1 MREWMNQVLCGDC
14 VELLRKAKEPFADLV
29 FADPPFNIGYK
40 YDKYQDK
47 KASEKYLA
55 WSRDWIGACA
65 GVLKPH
71 GSFYIAIGDEYAANV
86 KLIADDCGL
95 VMRNWIIWHYTF
107 GQQLKSKFARS
118 HTHILYFVKDAK
130 SFTFNDGMVRVI
142 SDRQKK
148 YADRRA
154 NPAGKMPD
162 DVWDEYP
169 RVCGTFR
176 ERTGFPCQ
184 MPESLLARII
194 RVSSNEGDWVLDPFC
209 GSGTT
214 AVVAHKLGRKFT
226 TIDISEE
233 YVEAAQERIAQSEG
247 LASLWPAPDQVG
259 GRDSQ
264 RGDAS
269 PARGGTARMAVRR
282 KGETPSPRG
291 RSPYEEGLPQ
301 WPEHADAE
309 LRWLYSENRVPLRQL
324 CANRMLLTL
333 LTTKLNARLQ
343 KARHYTP
350 EEVDERLDLLD
361 RSGKLSPLDKTSG
374 PQMGALVLED

>member
-1 MREWMNQVLCGDC
+1 MHEWMNQVLCGDC
-14 VELLRKAKEPFADLV
+14 VELLRTAKEPFADLV

-40 YDKYQDK
+40 YDKYHDE
-47 KASEKYLA
+47 KASDTYLA
-55 WSRDWIGACA
+55 WTRDWVGACA

-107 GQQLKSKFARS
+107 GQQLRRKFARS

-130 SFTFNDGMVRVI
+130 SFTFNDEMVRVI

-148 YADRRA
+148 YSDKRA

-194 RVSSNEGDWVLDPFC
+194 RVSSNEGDCVLDPFC

-214 AVVAHKLGRKFT
+214 AVVAHKLNRRFT
-226 TIDISEE
+226 TIDLSEE
-233 YVEAAQERIAQSEG
+233 YVEAARKRIAESEG
-247 LASLWPAPDQVG
+247 LPVEG
-259 GRDSQ
+259 
-264 RGDAS
+264 
-269 PARGGTARMAVRR
+269 
-282 KGETPSPRG
+282 
-291 RSPYEEGLPQ
+291 EGLPD

-309 LRWLYSENRVPLRQL
+309 LRWLYSENKVPLRQL
-324 CANRMLLTL
+324 AANRMLLSL
-333 LTTKLNARLQ
+333 LTSKLNARLQ
-343 KARHYTP
+343 KIRLYTA

-361 RSGKLSPLDKTSG
+361 RSGKLSPLDKTSE
-374 PQMGALVLED
+374 PQTGALILEE